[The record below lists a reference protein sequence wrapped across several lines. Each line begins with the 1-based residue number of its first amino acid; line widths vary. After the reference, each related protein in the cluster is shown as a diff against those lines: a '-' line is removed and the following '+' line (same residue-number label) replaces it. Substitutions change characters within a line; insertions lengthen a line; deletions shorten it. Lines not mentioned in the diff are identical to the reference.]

1 MSHWVQL
8 GDGLPWEMELQ
19 MSPTEIP
26 TFLLVPWG
34 LWPDGMSSPSGKGGT
49 VSQGK
54 GEGSQL
60 RQNVLGLEAVQATS
74 LPLYPSG
81 PPLGLF
87 RPHSPAT
94 HSFGQL
100 NEISFLT

>member
-49 VSQGK
+49 VRQGK
-54 GEGSQL
+54 DEGSQL
-60 RQNVLGLEAVQATS
+60 RVFHMIISIKSGNTHKEELRIMPRHFKYSISISCPVVIL
-74 LPLYPSG
+74 LPLNN
-81 PPLGLF
+81 LC
-87 RPHSPAT
+87 
-94 HSFGQL
+94 
-100 NEISFLT
+100 